1 MSTQF
6 DNRELNVA
14 FEYWQ
19 DLRGMRAAPKRE
31 DLNLREMRSLL
42 PLFNLIEVH
51 WDPLCFRHRL
61 VGSRYVEMLG
71 RDVTGRYVDE
81 ELYGEAATEIFNNLR
96 LVAEEVRPY
105 RRLARLDW
113 HDRNWLMMESAEL
126 PLVDEDGRVNLILR
140 VSSFTTT
147 KDLVASRLIYAPL
160 VQTISI

>member
-1 MSTQF
+1 MSAQF

-14 FEYWQ
+14 FDYWQ
-19 DLRGMRAAPKRE
+19 DLRGMRTAPRRE
-31 DLNLREMRSLL
+31 ELNLREMSALL
-42 PLFNLIEVH
+42 PLFNLIDVH
-51 WDPLCFRHRL
+51 WDPLRFRHRL

-71 RDVTGRYVDE
+71 RDVTGCYVDE
-81 ELYGEAATEIFNNLR
+81 GLYGEAATEIFNNLR

-126 PLVDEDGRVNLILR
+126 PLVDEDGWVNMILR
-140 VSSFTTT
+140 VSSFETT
-147 KDLVASRLIYAPL
+147 KDLAASRLTYTPL

>member
-1 MSTQF
+1 MSAQF

-14 FEYWQ
+14 FDYWQ

-31 DLNLREMRSLL
+31 ELNLREMSALL

-51 WDPLCFRHRL
+51 WDPLRFRHRL

-71 RDVTGRYVDE
+71 RDVTGCYVDE

-126 PLVDEDGRVNLILR
+126 PLVDEDGRVNMILR

-147 KDLVASRLIYAPL
+147 KDLVASRLIYTPL